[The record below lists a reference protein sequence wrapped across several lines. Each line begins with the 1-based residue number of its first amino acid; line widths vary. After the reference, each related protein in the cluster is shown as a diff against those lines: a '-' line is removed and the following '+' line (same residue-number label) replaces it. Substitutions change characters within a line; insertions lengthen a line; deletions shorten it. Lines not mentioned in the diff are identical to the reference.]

1 MAEENALQKLAKLS
15 QRERQVLGLVCA
27 GMMYKEIARTLFI
40 SLPTVKAVMGR
51 VYVKLELDQLDKAAR
66 TKAIYQIYGPLL
78 KTSALPPEPMPPE
91 TDEPVPS
98 GIIQKVDEDELAVI
112 DVPPQEII
120 YIPTPPKSDR
130 AGKNETG
137 RPRIGL
143 FITILLF
150 ICLLAGLYLFRGS
163 IFPGLAAPKI
173 ITQIV
178 TATGGTA
185 SENSIAVSPTLAQ
198 PLPTNTSIPQEATAT
213 AANPPQPTATLLPT
227 PTVPAIALPFS
238 DNFDS
243 GAGSAWQVLN
253 GNWLTADGRY
263 TIADADNTWEFAVL
277 NDPQWKNYQI
287 KTNVRL
293 ESSDEGE
300 IAIVVRYSSSASKYL
315 AFHAVNIF
323 SKAGWAYYDG
333 NDFTNITGYGSIA
346 IPRQF
351 DLELDVAGSQFIA
364 KINGMTT
371 QEITLSGYDS
381 GGIALGISCFYAPC
395 AGFDNFQVNPA
406 P

>member
-1 MAEENALQKLAKLS
+1 MAEEDAIQKLAKLS

-27 GMMYKEIARTLFI
+27 GMMYKDIAQTLFI

-51 VYVKLELDQLDKAAR
+51 VYVKLGLDQLDKAER

-78 KTSALPPEPMPPE
+78 KTSTLPPESMPPE
-91 TDEPVPS
+91 TNEPVPS

-112 DVPPQEII
+112 NVPPQEII
-120 YIPTPPKSDR
+120 YIPTPPKNDR
-130 AGKNETG
+130 AGRNEAR

-143 FITILLF
+143 FVTILLF
-150 ICLLAGLYLFRGS
+150 VCLLAGLYLFRGS

-178 TATGGTA
+178 TATGSAA
-185 SENSIAVSPTLAQ
+185 SENTIAAFPTLTQ
-198 PLPTNTSIPQEATAT
+198 SMPTNTSIPQEATAT
-213 AANPPQPTATLLPT
+213 ATNPPQPTATLLPT

-238 DNFDS
+238 DNFDN
-243 GAGSAWQVLN
+243 GASSTWQVLN
-253 GNWLTADGRY
+253 GSWLTANGRY
-263 TIADADNTWEFAVL
+263 TVSDANNTWEFAAL
-277 NDPQWKNYQI
+277 NDPAWTNYQI
-287 KTNVRL
+287 KTNVKL

-300 IAIVVRYSSSASKYL
+300 VAVMVRYLSSENKYL
-315 AFHAVNIF
+315 VFHAVNIF
-323 SKAGWAYYDG
+323 SKGGWAYYDG
-333 NDFTNITGYGSIA
+333 NDFTNIAGYGSIA

-351 DLELDVAGSQFIA
+351 DLEIDVVGNQFIA

-371 QEITLSGYDS
+371 QEITLSGNEA
-381 GGIALGISCFYAPC
+381 GGVGLGISCFYAPC
-395 AGFDNFQVNPA
+395 ASFDNFQVNPA